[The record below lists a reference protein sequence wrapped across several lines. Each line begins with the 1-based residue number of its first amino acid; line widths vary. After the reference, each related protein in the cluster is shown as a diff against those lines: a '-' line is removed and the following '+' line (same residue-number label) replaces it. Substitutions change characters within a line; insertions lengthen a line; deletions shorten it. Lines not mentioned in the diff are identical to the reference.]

1 MAAPND
7 RKTSIEKTD
16 PVEARL
22 DDQIE
27 SSPARE
33 QVAADA
39 VTKGQAAT
47 GYETVSLWDTVRTFK
62 IATACCFAA
71 AFSAGADGY
80 QMAMNASIIANK
92 GFVQQFATEVSAEG
106 VKFLAAGTI
115 SSWSATQNCGQIMG
129 QTGISFLNARFGR
142 KAGMGVL
149 WLLIMCSVLTET
161 FARNWKVWLVA
172 KLLAGMGVGAMQ
184 ATILGYISEIAPVRV
199 RGSMLMLYSF
209 WWTLGSFCTHV
220 ALQRLNRQDPYDW
233 LTPIYTQWGHIGVM
247 AIIYICLPESP
258 AWCASVGKEEKAKKW
273 LKLIHRDVK
282 GYDVNYQYQ
291 VLALNIE
298 HERAVAAEQ
307 RNEHWT
313 AIFKGVDGRRTITA
327 MWTIVAQQFLGLAL
341 FGTFGTYF
349 FQQAGLEDPFKIK
362 AITTSLQ
369 IVTVLSAVILVDK
382 LGRRLMAC
390 GATTLMWISC
400 LVVGILGVAP
410 QSNATTYI
418 FVMFVCFWNIGISAN
433 GAAGW
438 GYIGEISSQR
448 LRPYTSGFA
457 ASANSISG
465 LIMSVLTPYMVNNH
479 KWNWGYKTGFFYAG
493 VGLIWVVGIWFI
505 IPETAGRSAAELDEL
520 FERKIKA
527 WQFKNTETA
536 TQRLVRVEKEKSGS
550 QEV

>member
-1 MAAPND
+1 MA
-7 RKTSIEKTD
+7 TSSSLKPTTEVPDKPEIHQVGHVESIKD
-16 PVEARL
+16 PG
-22 DDQIE
+22 
-27 SSPARE
+27 
-33 QVAADA
+33 QVAIDT
-39 VTKGQAAT
+39 VGEGQAAT
-47 GYETVSLWDTVRTFK
+47 GYETVTLWNTVKTFK

-92 GFVQQFATEVSAEG
+92 GFVQQFATDITADG

-129 QTGISFLNARFGR
+129 QIGSSFINGRFGR
-142 KAGMGVL
+142 KVGMAIL
-149 WLLIMCSVLTET
+149 WLFIMGSVLLET
-161 FARNWKVWLVA
+161 LARDWKMWLGA

-220 ALQRLNRQDPYDW
+220 ALQRLNRLDPFDW
-233 LTPIYTQWGHIGVM
+233 LTPVYTQWAHVGVM

-258 AWCASVGKEEKAKKW
+258 VWCASVGKEEKAKKW
-273 LKLIHRDVK
+273 LRLIHRDVD
-282 GYDVNYQYQ
+282 GYDADYQYQ
-291 VLALNIE
+291 VLILNIE
-298 HERAVAAEQ
+298 HERSIAISQ

-327 MWTIVAQQFLGLAL
+327 LWTIVAQQFLGLAL

-349 FQQAGLEDPFKIK
+349 FQQAGLADPFQIK

-369 IVTVLSAVILVDK
+369 IVTVLSAVVLVDK

-390 GATTLMWISC
+390 YSTTLMWVAT

-418 FVMFVCFWNIGISAN
+418 FVLFACLWNVGISAN

-457 ASANSISG
+457 ASANSVSG
-465 LIMSVLTPYMVNNH
+465 LIMSVLTPYMVNNQ
-479 KWNWGYKTGFFYAG
+479 KWNWGYKTGFFYTG
-493 VGLIWVVGIWFI
+493 VGLIWVVGIWYI

-527 WQFKNTETA
+527 WRFKNTETV
-536 TQRLVRVEKEKSGS
+536 TQRIVRAEKEKSS
-550 QEV
+550 PQEA